1 MEAII
6 IYHRKIDKFDVRIV
20 NIILKFKINC
30 FTEWKK
36 EWRYQHFNSS
46 VLNLLYNRLEELKNS
61 TTKNLNIYIIR
72 GTFLGG
78 KALRGKVILE
88 KIKDIGSDIDLPAYP
103 FPSERYIK
111 EFRAPRKINL
121 PISVDQLITILN
133 DQEKSSNTNKK
144 ELLNALL
151 FLRSHNII

>member
-1 MEAII
+1 
-6 IYHRKIDKFDVRIV
+6 
-20 NIILKFKINC
+20 
-30 FTEWKK
+30 
-36 EWRYQHFNSS
+36 
-46 VLNLLYNRLEELKNS
+46 LLYNRLEELKNS
-61 TTKNLNIYIIR
+61 TTKDLNIYIIR

-88 KIKDIGSDIDLPAYP
+88 KIKDIGSDIDLPAFP

-133 DQEKSSNTNKK
+133 DQEKSSNTHKK

>member
-6 IYHRKIDKFDVRIV
+6 IYHRKIDKSDVRIV
-20 NIILKFKINC
+20 AIILKFKINC

-36 EWRYQHFNSS
+36 ERRYQHFNSPL
-46 VLNLLYNRLEELKNS
+46 LNLLYNRLEELKNS
-61 TTKNLNIYIIR
+61 TTKDLNIYIR

-88 KIKDIGSDIDLPAYP
+88 KIKDIGSDIDLPPSP
-103 FPSERYIK
+103 FPSELYIK

-133 DQEKSSNTNKK
+133 DQEKSSNTHKK

-151 FLRSHNII
+151 FLKSHNII